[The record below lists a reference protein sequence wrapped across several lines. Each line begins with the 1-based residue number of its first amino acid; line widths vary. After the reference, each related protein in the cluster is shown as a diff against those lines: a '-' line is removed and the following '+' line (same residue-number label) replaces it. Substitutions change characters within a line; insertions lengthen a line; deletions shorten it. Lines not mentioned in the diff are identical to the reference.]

1 MLKLINEFLKE
12 RQPQQKIALAD
23 KLKKLLSIGD
33 FSKIMQG
40 QLLKI
45 DSKFYYYNKT
55 QNKYTKC

>member
-12 RQPQQKIALAD
+12 RQPQQKIALAN
-23 KLKKLLSIGD
+23 KLKKLLSIED
-33 FSKIMQG
+33 YSKMMQQ

-45 DSKFYYYNKT
+45 DSEFYYYNRT